1 MNLHQAKILLDKINA
16 LYHSVGMES
25 AGPSTIERD
34 LMLSYLRQLYEA
46 FLDGSVIPS
55 TNNVSVPVT
64 EAVPPPVAKPEP
76 PPRPEPSPKK
86 YTPPRIVEIPDSLK
100 EIPVPEPEPIVVEPT
115 VTKPAPE
122 KKPEPVAPVVKAPV
136 ANNPKIESLFS
147 HREAKELSEKL
158 SERPVADLTKA
169 MAINDRLLYINDLFG
184 KDQGA
189 MDESL
194 KLLNKFSNMEEAKGL
209 LQTLA
214 EQYNW
219 IDEERQE
226 TAVAFI
232 KLVRR
237 RYV

>member
-1 MNLHQAKILLDKINA
+1 MNLHQAKVLLDKINA
-16 LYHSVGMES
+16 LYHSVSMES
-25 AGPSTIERD
+25 AGPSSIERD

-55 TNNVSVPVT
+55 TNNIGVPVT
-64 EAVPPPVAKPEP
+64 ESVPPPVAKPEP

-100 EIPVPEPEPIVVEPT
+100 EIPVPEPETVAAKPI
-115 VTKPAPE
+115 PE
-122 KKPEPVAPVVKAPV
+122 KKPEPVATVVKAPV
-136 ANNPKIESLFS
+136 AGNPKIESLFS

-158 SERPVADLTKA
+158 SERPVSDLTKA

-194 KLLNKFSNMEEAKGL
+194 KLLNKFSSMEEAKGL

-214 EQYNW
+214 EQFNW